1 MSVRVCVCERVHVR
15 KCVFKGVR
23 DTHRGGMKG
32 RGKYIGNA
40 ERERHPVKKEDGQ
53 EVERWSYKY
62 EYCCFI
68 I

>member
-1 MSVRVCVCERVHVR
+1 MR